1 MLQGR
6 IQQRNYEAK
15 ETAFLLL
22 LLPVPSQLTLATIC
36 LLLRATFIDF
46 LQPARQII
54 SPSVQSQE
62 RTEVLG
68 IVNII
73 RTLYQNPGP
82 VITGF
87 LGDRGKL

>member
-1 MLQGR
+1 MLQGW

-36 LLLRATFIDF
+36 LLLRATFIDI
-46 LQPARQII
+46 LQPARNCKHH
-54 SPSVQSQE
+54 PHP
-62 RTEVLG
+62 LP
-68 IVNII
+68 
-73 RTLYQNPGP
+73 NPGP

>member
-1 MLQGR
+1 MLQGW

-46 LQPARQII
+46 LQPARQAFI

-62 RTEVLG
+62 LTEVLG

-73 RTLYQNPGP
+73 RTLYQ
-82 VITGF
+82 TQ
-87 LGDRGKL
+87 DQ